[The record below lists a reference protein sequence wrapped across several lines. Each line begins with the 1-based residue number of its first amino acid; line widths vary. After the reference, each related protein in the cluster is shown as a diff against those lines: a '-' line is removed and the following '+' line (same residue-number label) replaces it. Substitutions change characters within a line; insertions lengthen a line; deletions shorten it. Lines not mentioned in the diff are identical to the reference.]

1 MKNFYVFVILVL
13 LFSCKDKEVLKET
26 PIENNV
32 IEKEETPVVKEL
44 ELIFTVQIAALKNK
58 NSKLSNLEN
67 IKIYKE
73 NGFTK
78 YRIGEFETY
87 EEARNYSI
95 QLRKNHSDAFVQAL
109 KNGYPIRITE
119 ALNN

>member
-13 LFSCKDKEVLKET
+13 LFSCKDKEVET